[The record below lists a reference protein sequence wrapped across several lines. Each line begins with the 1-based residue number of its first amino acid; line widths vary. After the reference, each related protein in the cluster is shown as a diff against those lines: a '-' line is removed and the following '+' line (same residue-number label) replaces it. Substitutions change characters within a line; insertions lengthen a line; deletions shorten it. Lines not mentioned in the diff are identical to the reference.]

1 MPYPVVLFLKIN
13 WKDMTKKE
21 YKEQL
26 NALEADYE
34 KKKRELDLT
43 FAKRNNPVRIGDKVR
58 SRYMYILVEKMVLC
72 KPLNFHPCV
81 RYFGTELKKDG
92 TPKKSN
98 TKGYVFQINVIEIN
112 GEPYKYEV

>member
-1 MPYPVVLFLKIN
+1 
-13 WKDMTKKE
+13 MTKKE

-26 NALEADYE
+26 RALEADYE

-58 SRYMYILVEKMVLC
+58 SHFMYILVEKMVLC
-72 KPLNFHPCV
+72 KPFDSPPCV

-92 TPKKSN
+92 TPKKSG
-98 TKGYVFQINVIEIN
+98 KKEYIGQINVIEIN
-112 GEPYKYEV
+112 GKPYKYDV